1 LAIILLGSFKK
12 KRIEKYLVLIF
23 LDVYI
28 SSNAFESNQRKFEGS
43 AILIKGLAFFKY
55 LDGKRHHQLFRR
67 KLVLRLRKLK
77 SGVGKNR
84 KTLN

>member
-1 LAIILLGSFKK
+1 
-12 KRIEKYLVLIF
+12 LIF

-43 AILIKGLAFFKY
+43 AIRFGILSIPRWEKTSSAISKKAGS
-55 LDGKRHHQLFRR
+55 
-67 KLVLRLRKLK
+67 LVLRLRKLK